1 MCTSIHC
8 LNLRQWPRKKRLK
21 SWSEISLSHC
31 LIKTNTPI
39 CCFRKQN
46 NLVLEGL
53 RLRTLLESVLET
65 TSHCLQISHTTCSLT
80 TTTRTLQSPV
90 VYACTNSTPPTVS
103 HLRIGI
109 ATRSTS
115 TLLNVVSTTTT
126 SSANSVCLSVSFT
139 KRRSTLSL
147 QNSYKRLPQNF
158 HKKPLF
164 QIQEMQN
171 SIKIAFRNLPCSNL
185 EYSNTLNYQKT
196 QMYSG
201 LSSRLLN
208 TFHRFGH
215 QSLKSLYLLF
225 HSIESPI
232 GISLE
237 ENHRNSFQTRSYQFQ
252 IGGVSLLFEFDH
264 ASTPNSLW
272 SLCIWINR
280 VHWII
285 WLSGL
290 MWDSR
295 LFNVWVVI

>member
-185 EYSNTLNYQKT
+185 EYSNTLNIPEDPDVQWFTIKT
-196 QMYSG
+196 TEQF
-201 LSSRLLN
+201 SSIWTSKPQITLFTISFDWESYWHLTR
-208 TFHRFGH
+208 G
-215 QSLKSLYLLF
+215 KSSKQL
-225 HSIESPI
+225 
-232 GISLE
+232 
-237 ENHRNSFQTRSYQFQ
+237 
-252 IGGVSLLFEFDH
+252 
-264 ASTPNSLW
+264 PNSILSIPNRW
-272 SLCIWINR
+272 SESIVWIR
-280 VHWII
+280 SCFYPKFIVI
-285 WLSGL
+285 
-290 MWDSR
+290 
-295 LFNVWVVI
+295 VVYLNK

>member
-31 LIKTNTPI
+31 LIKTNTLL

-171 SIKIAFRNLPCSNL
+171 SIKIAFRNLPCSTL
-185 EYSNTLNYQKT
+185 EYSNTLNIPEDPDVQWFTIKT
-196 QMYSG
+196 TEQF
-201 LSSRLLN
+201 SSIWTSKPQITLFTISFDWESYWHLTR
-208 TFHRFGH
+208 G
-215 QSLKSLYLLF
+215 KSSKQL
-225 HSIESPI
+225 
-232 GISLE
+232 
-237 ENHRNSFQTRSYQFQ
+237 
-252 IGGVSLLFEFDH
+252 
-264 ASTPNSLW
+264 PNSILSIPNRW
-272 SLCIWINR
+272 SESIVWIR
-280 VHWII
+280 SCFYSKFIVI
-285 WLSGL
+285 
-290 MWDSR
+290 
-295 LFNVWVVI
+295 VVYLNK

>member
-185 EYSNTLNYQKT
+185 EYSNTLNIPEDPDVQWFIIKT
-196 QMYSG
+196 TEHF
-201 LSSRLLN
+201 SSIWTSKPQITLFTISFDWESYWHLTR
-208 TFHRFGH
+208 G
-215 QSLKSLYLLF
+215 KSSKQL
-225 HSIESPI
+225 
-232 GISLE
+232 
-237 ENHRNSFQTRSYQFQ
+237 
-252 IGGVSLLFEFDH
+252 
-264 ASTPNSLW
+264 PNSILSIPNRW
-272 SLCIWINR
+272 SESIVWIR
-280 VHWII
+280 SCFYSKFIVI
-285 WLSGL
+285 
-290 MWDSR
+290 
-295 LFNVWVVI
+295 VVYLNK

>member
-1 MCTSIHC
+1 MNTHHQNIDCTTLSAIH
-8 LNLRQWPRKKRLK
+8 KV
-21 SWSEISLSHC
+21 SC
-31 LIKTNTPI
+31 LIQTNTLL

-185 EYSNTLNYQKT
+185 EYSNTLNIPEDPDVQWFIIKT
-196 QMYSG
+196 TEHF
-201 LSSRLLN
+201 SSIW
-208 TFHRFGH
+208 TSKP
-215 QSLKSLYLLF
+215 QITLF
-225 HSIESPI
+225 T
-232 GISLE
+232 IS
-237 ENHRNSFQTRSYQFQ
+237 
-252 IGGVSLLFEFDH
+252 FD
-264 ASTPNSLW
+264 
-272 SLCIWINR
+272 
-280 VHWII
+280 
-285 WLSGL
+285 
-290 MWDSR
+290 
-295 LFNVWVVI
+295 

>member
-8 LNLRQWPRKKRLK
+8 LTLRQWPRKKRLK

-185 EYSNTLNYQKT
+185 EYSNTLNIPEDPDVQWFIIKT
-196 QMYSG
+196 TEHF
-201 LSSRLLN
+201 SSIWTSKPQITLF
-208 TFHRFGH
+208 TISFDW
-215 QSLKSLYLLF
+215 QSYWHLTRGKSSKQL
-225 HSIESPI
+225 
-232 GISLE
+232 
-237 ENHRNSFQTRSYQFQ
+237 
-252 IGGVSLLFEFDH
+252 
-264 ASTPNSLW
+264 PNSILSIPNRW
-272 SLCIWINR
+272 SESIVWIR
-280 VHWII
+280 SCFYPKFIVI
-285 WLSGL
+285 
-290 MWDSR
+290 
-295 LFNVWVVI
+295 VVYLNK

>member
-8 LNLRQWPRKKRLK
+8 LNLHQWPRKKRLK

-171 SIKIAFRNLPCSNL
+171 SIKIAFRNLPCSTL
-185 EYSNTLNYQKT
+185 EYSNTLNIPEDPDVQWFIIKT
-196 QMYSG
+196 TEHF
-201 LSSRLLN
+201 SSIWTSKPQITLFTISFDWESYWHLTR
-208 TFHRFGH
+208 G
-215 QSLKSLYLLF
+215 KS
-225 HSIESPI
+225 SK
-232 GISLE
+232 
-237 ENHRNSFQTRSYQFQ
+237 Q
-252 IGGVSLLFEFDH
+252 V
-264 ASTPNSLW
+264 PNSILSIPNRW
-272 SLCIWINR
+272 SESIVWIR
-280 VHWII
+280 SCLYSKFIVI
-285 WLSGL
+285 
-290 MWDSR
+290 
-295 LFNVWVVI
+295 VVYLNK

>member
-1 MCTSIHC
+1 MNTHHQNIDCTTLSAIH
-8 LNLRQWPRKKRLK
+8 KV
-21 SWSEISLSHC
+21 SC
-31 LIKTNTPI
+31 LIQTNTLL

-171 SIKIAFRNLPCSNL
+171 SIKIAFRNLPCSTL
-185 EYSNTLNYQKT
+185 EYSNTLNIPEDPDVQWFVIKT
-196 QMYSG
+196 TEQF
-201 LSSRLLN
+201 SSIW
-208 TFHRFGH
+208 TSKP
-215 QSLKSLYLLF
+215 QITLF
-225 HSIESPI
+225 T
-232 GISLE
+232 IS
-237 ENHRNSFQTRSYQFQ
+237 
-252 IGGVSLLFEFDH
+252 FD
-264 ASTPNSLW
+264 
-272 SLCIWINR
+272 
-280 VHWII
+280 
-285 WLSGL
+285 
-290 MWDSR
+290 
-295 LFNVWVVI
+295 